1 MKITKKI
8 IAATILSAMLLAVGC
23 NNTDDS
29 NLANDSTNDNA
40 ENGGIQNQHIELS
53 EGEVVFRAKVITNE
67 PKHYIEAEIVDSQIA
82 FGVYHALVSDI
93 TEFYSKSGE
102 KINREDIADG
112 DIIEIVFSG
121 QVMNSYPPKISAKRV
136 YLV

>member
-8 IAATILSAMLLAVGC
+8 IATLLLSAMLMAVGC
-23 NNTDDS
+23 NKTDDG
-29 NLANDSTNDNA
+29 NPADNNTQENA

-53 EGEVVFRAKVITNE
+53 EGEVVFRAKVITND

-82 FGVYHALVSDI
+82 FGIYHVLVSDI
-93 TEFYSKSGE
+93 TEFYGKSGE
-102 KINREDIADG
+102 KINRDDIADG

-121 QVMNSYPPKISAKRV
+121 QVMNSYPPKIAAKRV